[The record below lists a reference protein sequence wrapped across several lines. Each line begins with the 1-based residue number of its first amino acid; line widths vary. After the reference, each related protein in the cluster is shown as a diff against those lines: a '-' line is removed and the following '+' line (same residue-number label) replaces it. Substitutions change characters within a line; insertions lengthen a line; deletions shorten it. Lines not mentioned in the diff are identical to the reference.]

1 MNRYD
6 YKESIEYKKYS
17 IKALLQMKKENIL
30 TKIKDNLDILK
41 DLFNFKSEIKE
52 YYDLNIRLSNYMP
65 EWYANKVYDYIKHD
79 QNKFMN
85 MNINNLYNTLYY
97 INKAIKAIN
106 QTINDL
112 YYTLLI

>member
-6 YKESIEYKKYS
+6 YKNSIAYKKYC
-17 IKALLQMKKENIL
+17 IKALLQIKKENIL
-30 TKIKDNLDILK
+30 NQIRYALNILK
-41 DLFNFKSEIKE
+41 DLVSFKSEIKE

-65 EWYANKVYDYIKHD
+65 EWCANKVYNYIKHD

-97 INKAIKAIN
+97 INKAINAI
-106 QTINDL
+106 TTKINDL
-112 YYTLLI
+112 YYSLI